1 MQTNNQVNIFLKISI
16 FFILLLGFYNA
27 LILGASWD
35 EPFHHILG
43 IERLAYLLSFGNLKN
58 YSFGVS
64 QYYPGFYD
72 TFAASIYFFI
82 EKINFNFA
90 VNYLVQIKHITNF
103 LFSTI
108 SVFGLYKVLKL
119 FSKNKNFSLL
129 VCFITL
135 LNPFFFGH
143 LSINPKDIIIFFS
156 LIWFIY
162 FFSIYILYKKN
173 LKFLILFSI
182 FLGFGCG
189 TRLSFIVLPLP
200 IILFG
205 IVYNFKKF
213 DLTFI
218 NFIKK
223 NFSHFAISLTIVC
236 FFSFITWPHLHS
248 LDFDI
253 IRATVLKSIKW
264 TAGPKLGLINGF
276 FYETFATPKTYF
288 LSFLLYKMPI
298 YQSVLFFCSIFIIF
312 FKKNFFCKKI
322 NNFLV
327 IRNFCLLFLSY
338 IVLLVLC
345 LNVKIYD
352 GIRLFLFL
360 IPFFCTICG
369 FFIFYFFDNF
379 KNNFNKLTIVI
390 IVVFFL
396 LSLLRFISL
405 NPYQYVYL
413 NYNPNINNSGF
424 EHDYWNVSF
433 KELIKKIPDEIDGK
447 NVSDYNFFICGG
459 DYQVAHYYL
468 VNKFKTKI
476 NITNFQKAD
485 LSIMTNRAS
494 FNVKDKRTCFQKYLG
509 DELLSINRGNIK
521 LSKLIKISK

>member
-1 MQTNNQVNIFLKISI
+1 MQANNKVNLILKISI

-27 LILGASWD
+27 LMLGASWD

-72 TFAASIYFFI
+72 TFSALIYFFI

-90 VNYLVQIKHITNF
+90 VNYLVQIKHVVNF
-103 LFSTI
+103 IFSTMSI
-108 SVFGLYKVLKL
+108 IGLYKVLKL
-119 FSKNKNFSLL
+119 YSKNELFSLL
-129 VCFITL
+129 ACLLTL
-135 LNPFFFGH
+135 LTPSFFGH
-143 LSINPKDIIIFFS
+143 LSINPKDIVIFFS

-173 LKFLILFSI
+173 LKYLILFSV

-189 TRLSFIVLPLP
+189 TRLSFAILPLP

-205 IVYNFKKF
+205 IVYNFRKF

-218 NFIKK
+218 NFIKN
-223 NFSHFAISLTIVC
+223 NFSHIVISLMIIC

-253 IRATVLKSIKW
+253 IKTTVLRSINW
-264 TAGPKLGLINGF
+264 TSGPRLGLINGF
-276 FYETFATPKTYF
+276 FYETSDTPKTYF
-288 LSFLLYKMPI
+288 LSFVFYKMPI
-298 YQSVLFFCSIFIIF
+298 YQSIIFLCSIFIVI
-312 FKKNFFCKKI
+312 FKKNFFCKNI
-322 NNFLV
+322 NNFLI
-327 IRNFCLLFLSY
+327 IRNFCLLFISY
-338 IVLLVLC
+338 IVLIVLC

-369 FFIFYFFDNF
+369 FFLLYLFAEF
-379 KNNFNKLTIVI
+379 KNNLNKFITVI
-390 IVVFFL
+390 IVIFFL
-396 LSLLRFISL
+396 SFLLRFISL
-405 NPYQYVYL
+405 NPYQYIYL
-413 NYNPNINNSGF
+413 NSNPIIDKNGF
-424 EHDYWNVSF
+424 ENDYWNVSF
-433 KELIKKIPDEIDGK
+433 KELIEKIPAEIEGK
-447 NVSDYNFFICGG
+447 NVGDYNFFICGG
-459 DYQVAHYYL
+459 DYKVASYYL
-468 VNKFKTKI
+468 VKKFKKKI

-509 DELLSINRGNIK
+509 DELLSINRSNVK
-521 LSKLIKISK
+521 LSKLIKILK